1 MDKSPAKP
9 ETPARFHP
17 IFPFIAIAWRSF
29 SSCLVLAA
37 AMLPHLALAQQ
48 TPNTNTGII
57 DQLRQ
62 ELGPILTIGL
72 QLLLIGG
79 FATAAYIV
87 ITGAIR
93 VMQDRE
99 GGLARF
105 GLGVLVAIAMIA
117 FTVYLVGQGS
127 TAVGVITSGTGGT
140 GN

>member
-1 MDKSPAKP
+1 MDKSPTKP
-9 ETPARFHP
+9 GSTARLHP
-17 IFPFIAIAWRSF
+17 ISRFIASACRAF
-29 SSCLVLAA
+29 RSCLVLAA

-72 QLLLIGG
+72 QLLLVGG

-127 TAVGVITSGTGGT
+127 DAVTVITGGSG
-140 GN
+140 N

>member
-1 MDKSPAKP
+1 
-9 ETPARFHP
+9 
-17 IFPFIAIAWRSF
+17 
-29 SSCLVLAA
+29 
-37 AMLPHLALAQQ
+37 MLPHLAQAQQ
-48 TPNTNTGII
+48 TPNTGII

-127 TAVGVITSGTGGT
+127 DAVTVITGG
-140 GN
+140 G